1 MGSQF
6 WWFYDIIAIA
16 ILLICIFL
24 SAKRGVLRGS
34 IAAVGCVIAIVL
46 AFGVSTS
53 AADSAYRNTMRSSN
67 IKKVSKVIKKDVF
80 MNKYSAY
87 LESLGVN
94 ITPSTERLDSIFSSK
109 EGNYDE
115 ALCSYINNV
124 NGRRIYE
131 DDEALEVVHEGYAVV
146 VSEIV
151 SQCMSKYTAEVAA
164 NEIRRDPSGM
174 NELIPMIHYREDG
187 DPVPP
192 AKFITDNYT
201 APAYVTIYKLT
212 GIVIIFAAA
221 LLLTLFTS
229 FSIASKSE
237 PTRTSEYIIGGFT
250 GVFTGAAIIFVAAA
264 LVRLWAVLGS
274 NEMLFF
280 NNEVID
286 KSIIFKY
293 FYNIVSKI

>member
-1 MGSQF
+1 M
-6 WWFYDIIAIA
+6 
-16 ILLICIFL
+16 
-24 SAKRGVLRGS
+24 
-34 IAAVGCVIAIVL
+34 
-46 AFGVSTS
+46 
-53 AADSAYRNTMRSSN
+53 
-67 IKKVSKVIKKDVF
+67 
-80 MNKYSAY
+80 
-87 LESLGVN
+87 
-94 ITPSTERLDSIFSSK
+94 
-109 EGNYDE
+109 
-115 ALCSYINNV
+115 
-124 NGRRIYE
+124 
-131 DDEALEVVHEGYAVV
+131 HEGYAVV

-174 NELIPMIHYREDG
+174 NELIPMIHYREEG

-274 NEMLFF
+274 NEMLVF

-293 FYNIVSKI
+293 FYNIVAKI